1 MAEEEKLNY
10 DVVIV
15 GAGPAG
21 MTTALYASRANL
33 SVLML
38 DRGIYGGNLNNTAT
52 IENYSGFKSVQGPDL
67 AKQMYEGA
75 TQFGAQY
82 AYGTVT
88 KIEKADDGSFKV
100 QTDMDKTYTAKAV
113 VIASGSEQ
121 KKLGVP
127 GEEEYSGRGVSY
139 CAVCDGAFFKGK
151 HLIVVGGGDSAVE
164 EGDYLTQF
172 ADKVTIVVRRDV
184 LRASAVI
191 QQKAEKNPKIE
202 FVFNT
207 SVTAI
212 EGDGNQVVSVKTK
225 NNVTGATGEMQADGV
240 FIYVGSVPMTG
251 YLKPLGVLDDAGW
264 VKTDEKMATKVPG
277 LYAIGDVRETLLR
290 QIATAVGDGAI
301 AGQQVFKYVDSLK

>member
-52 IENYSGFKSVQGPDL
+52 IENYTGFKSVQGPEL
-67 AKQMYEGA
+67 AKQMYDGA

-88 KIEKADDGSFKV
+88 SIEKADDGTFLVK
-100 QTDMDKTYTAKAV
+100 TDMDKTYTARAV
-113 VIASGSEQ
+113 VIASGSQQ

-127 GEEEYSGRGVSY
+127 REEEYSGRGVSY

-184 LRASAVI
+184 LRASAI
-191 QQKAEKNPKIE
+191 LQQKAEKNPKIE

-207 SVTAI
+207 NVTAI
-212 EGDGNQVVSVKTK
+212 EGDGNQVVAVKTK

-240 FIYVGSVPMTG
+240 FIYVGSVPMTS
-251 YLKPLGVLDDAGW
+251 YLKPLGVLDEAGW

-301 AGQQVFKYVDSLK
+301 AGQQVFKYLDN

>member
-1 MAEEEKLNY
+1 MTEEKQLNY

-52 IENYSGFKSVQGPDL
+52 IENYTGFPSVEGPDL
-67 AKQMYEGA
+67 AKQMYTGA

-82 AYGTVT
+82 AYGAVEKVELDGNLK
-88 KIEKADDGSFKV
+88 KIT
-100 QTDMDKTYTAKAV
+100 TDLGDTYTAKV
-113 VIASGSEQ
+113 LVIASGSEQ

-127 GEEEYSGRGVSY
+127 GEQEYSGKGVSY

-164 EGDYLTQF
+164 EGMYLTQF
-172 ADKVTIVVRRDV
+172 AERVSVLVRRDH
-184 LRASAVI
+184 LRATAVA
-191 QQKAEKNPKIE
+191 QDKAMQNDKME
-202 FVFNT
+202 FIFNT

-212 EGDGNQVVSVKTK
+212 EGDGQKVTDVKTH
-225 NNVTGATGEMQADGV
+225 NNVTGENGEMQADGV
-240 FIYVGSVPMTG
+240 FIYVGNDPMT
-251 YLKPLGVLDDAGW
+251 KPFTNLGILDDQGW
-264 VKTDEKMATKVPG
+264 VVTNDKLATKVPG
-277 LYAIGDVRETLLR
+277 VFAVGDVRETPLR
-290 QIATAVGDGAI
+290 QIATAVGDGAL
-301 AGQQVFKYVDSLK
+301 AGQEVFHYLDNLK

>member
-1 MAEEEKLNY
+1 M
-10 DVVIV
+10 
-15 GAGPAG
+15 
-21 MTTALYASRANL
+21 
-33 SVLML
+33 
-38 DRGIYGGNLNNTAT
+38 
-52 IENYSGFKSVQGPDL
+52 
-67 AKQMYEGA
+67 
-75 TQFGAQY
+75 
-82 AYGTVT
+82 
-88 KIEKADDGSFKV
+88 
-100 QTDMDKTYTAKAV
+100 
-113 VIASGSEQ
+113 
-121 KKLGVP
+121 
-127 GEEEYSGRGVSY
+127 
-139 CAVCDGAFFKGK
+139 
-151 HLIVVGGGDSAVE
+151 
-164 EGDYLTQF
+164 
-172 ADKVTIVVRRDV
+172 VRRDV

-191 QQKAEKNPKIE
+191 QQKAEKNPKVE

>member
-1 MAEEEKLNY
+1 MAEEKLNY

-52 IENYSGFKSVQGPDL
+52 IENYTGFKSVQGPEL
-67 AKQMYEGA
+67 AKQMYDGA
-75 TQFGAQY
+75 TQFGAEY

-88 KIEKADDGSFKV
+88 AIEKVADGSFKV
-100 QTDMDKTYTAKAV
+100 TTDMDKTYTAKAV

-172 ADKVTIVVRRDV
+172 ASKVTIVVRRDV
-184 LRASAVI
+184 LRASAI
-191 QQKAEKNPKIE
+191 LQQKAEKNPKIE

-207 SVTAI
+207 SVTTI
-212 EGDGNQVVSVKTK
+212 EGDGNQVVGVKTK
-225 NNVTGATGEMQADGV
+225 NNVTGATGEMPADGV

-251 YLKPLGVLDDAGW
+251 YLKPLGVLDEAGW
-264 VKTDEKMATKVPG
+264 VKTDEKMATKVSG

-301 AGQQVFKYVDSLK
+301 AGQQIFKYIDNLK

>member
-1 MAEEEKLNY
+1 MAEEKLNY

-52 IENYSGFKSVQGPDL
+52 IENYTGFKSVQGPEL
-67 AKQMYEGA
+67 AKQMYDGA
-75 TQFGAQY
+75 TQFGAEY

-88 KIEKADDGSFKV
+88 AIEKVADGSFKV
-100 QTDMDKTYTAKAV
+100 TTDMDKTYTAKAV

-172 ADKVTIVVRRDV
+172 ASKVTIVVRRDV
-184 LRASAVI
+184 LRASAII

-207 SVTAI
+207 SVTTI
-212 EGDGNQVVSVKTK
+212 EGDGNQVVGVKTK
-225 NNVTGATGEMQADGV
+225 NNVTGATGEMPADGV
-240 FIYVGSVPMTG
+240 FIYVGSVPMTS
-251 YLKPLGVLDDAGW
+251 YLKPLGVLDEAGW

-301 AGQQVFKYVDSLK
+301 AGQQIFKYIDNLK